1 MPIKRFIFLLIF
13 SYPVYA
19 VVTPDEFIESYIK
32 EKDYGEIYKIDLLV
46 FKNQFIEE
54 VDLKEKWKDLDPL
67 DLSEELFMIKDQ
79 PTLLIEKPVFKEKN
93 QNKVIEI
100 EIEDSI
106 QNKTQFE
113 EEITGNQEQKIYKP
127 KFNLFERI
135 LFEKEFEE
143 VKKKLEKNKDYK
155 VLHSISWYQP
165 LVNKDK
171 SVFIFIQNSNSQ
183 TKTYGEILI
192 YKDRYLHFDAK
203 LRLSEKTDSQSAEST
218 LIKTIDFNESLKIK
232 SKKEEGKTSNS
243 YWMET
248 IFNNIKINIGD
259 FSKWILNNEIT
270 NSPLDLIDQE
280 SIVYEYNDLYEINEE
295 IKIEENKYHFIDH
308 PYFGVIVRI
317 SSLQV
322 N

>member
-1 MPIKRFIFLLIF
+1 MLIKRFIFLLIF
-13 SYPVYA
+13 SYPVCA

-54 VDLKEKWKDLDPL
+54 VDLKEKWEELDPL

-79 PTLLIEKPVFKEKN
+79 PTLLVEKPVFKEKN
-93 QNKVIEI
+93 QNFIIKIKL
-100 EIEDSI
+100 EDSLQDKAQI
-106 QNKTQFE
+106 EGETTE
-113 EEITGNQEQKIYKP
+113 EQEIYKL

-135 LFEKEFEE
+135 LFEKEFEG
-143 VKKKLEKNKDYK
+143 VKKKIDKNKDYQ

-165 LVNKDK
+165 LVEKDK
-171 SVFIFIQNSNSQ
+171 SVFIFVENFNGQ

-192 YKDRYLHFDAK
+192 YKDRYLHLDAK
-203 LRLSEKTDSQSAEST
+203 LRLSEKTDFQTTESS
-218 LIKTIDFNESLKIK
+218 LIKTIDFNESLKSK
-232 SKKEEGKTSNS
+232 SREVEEEANNS

-248 IFNNIKINIGD
+248 IFNNIKVNIGD

-270 NSPLDLIDQE
+270 DSPLDLTPQE
-280 SIVYEYNDLYEINEE
+280 SIDFKYKDLYEISQE

-308 PYFGVIVRI
+308 PYFGIIIRI
-317 SSLQV
+317 SSLQA